1 MKKHVSHIECVFFLF
16 PVFVNAIIII
26 YLVVLTL
33 AHVGGALD
41 CTYWMDRSI
50 TLYTNCIVHCKN
62 KIVEITNSFVSTVA
76 RNNENC
82 I

>member
-41 CTYWMDRSI
+41 CTYWMDRSV
-50 TLYTNCIVHCKN
+50 TLYTKCIVYLYTETM
-62 KIVEITNSFVSTVA
+62 ILLQVYIYF
-76 RNNENC
+76 
-82 I
+82 

>member
-16 PVFVNAIIII
+16 PVFVNAI

-50 TLYTNCIVHCKN
+50 TLYTKCIVHCKN